1 MKLDNVLDVIDR
13 QNAWAWIRRTY
24 LPDGVI
30 CPVCGS
36 TVTGVKALASFVAL
50 ERTYCTGHGSAF
62 RPLSAIAPLRG
73 TEWAPEEFV
82 KLLILHLAEQNASD
96 IAALLGK
103 SVGCVRDMLGRLAV
117 LDHKSTTGD
126 RPPDG

>member
-1 MKLDNVLDVIDR
+1 MKLDNVLDIIDR
-13 QNAWAWIRRTY
+13 QIAWAWIRRTY

-50 ERTYCTGHGSAF
+50 ERTYCTGHGSTF

-82 KLLILHLAEQNASD
+82 KLMFLHLAEQSTSD

-103 SVGCVRDMLGRLAV
+103 SSGCVRGMLDRIAV
-117 LDHKSTTGD
+117 LNQINTTGD

>member
-1 MKLDNVLDVIDR
+1 MKLDSVLDIIDR
-13 QNAWAWIRRTY
+13 QTAWAWIRRTY

-36 TVTGVKALASFVAL
+36 TITGAKALASFVAL

-62 RPLSAIAPLRG
+62 RPMAAIAPLRG

-82 KLLILHLAEQNASD
+82 KLLLLHLAEQTASD
-96 IAALLGK
+96 IGALLGK
-103 SVGCVRDMLGRLAV
+103 SAGCVRDMQARLSI
-117 LDHKSTTGD
+117 LDHNPTTGD
-126 RPPDG
+126 RPLDG